1 MHGFSDDYAFVIQA
15 CLDLYEANLD
25 DDLLA
30 LAYEL
35 QKQQDEAFW
44 DPRRNRYLS
53 TDGKDASIIVRLS
66 EGKWD
71 EASRVDR

>member
-1 MHGFSDDYAFVIQA
+1 MQGFSDDYAFIIQA

-30 LAYEL
+30 LAYDL

-44 DPRRNRYLS
+44 DPRRHRYLS

-66 EGKWD
+66 EGK
-71 EASRVDR
+71 